1 MASAAMASVGTIEN
15 EVNAQLGI
23 ANSIFFFLIQSKT
36 ISTKSGFYEE
46 KKKRIS
52 KSQSFLFVS
61 RVELGTQ
68 GIKLCSLILRRII

>member
-46 KKKRIS
+46 KKK
-52 KSQSFLFVS
+52 KNF
-61 RVELGTQ
+61 
-68 GIKLCSLILRRII
+68 